1 MLMNVRSTQGVCISA
16 KPGFGTFLLVN
27 CYCSYAHRA
36 CFRMTVNFSMIIAF
50 ATFLLGSFLKPL
62 DLCLGSNT
70 PANLS
75 FSPNRQWK
83 LQLSSSR
90 RRPFKVHAS
99 NSEGGRANSAG
110 FFVGGFVLGGIIVGT
125 LGCVYAP
132 QISKALAGA
141 AADRKDLMRKLPKFI
156 YDEEKAL
163 EKTRKIL
170 TEKIAQLNSAIDDV
184 SAQLRTE
191 DDDAPNG
198 VAVNSGEVEA
208 NI

>member
-1 MLMNVRSTQGVCISA
+1 MTAVSNS
-16 KPGFGTFLLVN
+16 LVLPKN
-27 CYCSYAHRA
+27 PRVELS
-36 CFRMTVNFSMIIAF
+36 S
-50 ATFLLGSFLKPL
+50 GSFLKPL

-75 FSPNRQWK
+75 FSPNHQWK
-83 LQLSSSR
+83 VQLSSSR

-163 EKTRKIL
+163 EVSHYFDIL
-170 TEKIAQLNSAIDDV
+170 SIFLGLIKA
-184 SAQLRTE
+184 
-191 DDDAPNG
+191 
-198 VAVNSGEVEA
+198 
-208 NI
+208 